1 MVNYGQNLLKM
12 LNFGSPMTTEM
23 IKIGMQTNLAEMMR
37 KLLNLMELDIND
49 QLEKLMKVLPE
60 LTYLVVGSVLIF
72 FVLVV
77 LVPVMQVYMG
87 TFAFSAFNVQK
98 IKEESEKDK
107 EVNVI
112 ISKLDKK
119 IRNKNML

>member
-1 MVNYGQNLLKM
+1 
-12 LNFGSPMTTEM
+12 MTTEM

-60 LTYLVVGSVLIF
+60 LTYLIVGSVLIF

-98 IKEESEKDK
+98 IEKESAKDK
-107 EVNVI
+107 KVNGI
-112 ISKLDKK
+112 ISKQDKK
-119 IRNKNML
+119 YKTRKKNM